1 MKIGILGTGAY
12 GLALAIAL
20 NKNKNNEIIMWTKLE
35 HEKEEIETK
44 HEYHKVLPGIHI
56 PENIKITT
64 NLEELASNSELIIY
78 AIPAVF
84 VDSISKELKEYFKDN
99 QHICMAT
106 KGIEQDSCL
115 FVDYIV
121 KRSIDTDNISVISG
135 PSFAIDTV
143 SNMPIGLSIAGKNI
157 ESNNVVKKAFTNT
170 NIKLR
175 ETDDIYGVEIC
186 GAIKN
191 VIAIAC
197 GILDGLNANES
208 TKAMFITDSLHD
220 IKNLINK
227 LGGNGRT
234 ILSYAGFGDLLLT
247 CTSPKSRNFSFGQ
260 ILATNDLEKIEEYKN
275 NNTIEGLYTLKS
287 IYQLVEKKQITIP
300 IIELIYDIVFYN
312 KDSNSLFTFLLEK
325 E

>member
-84 VDSISKELKEYFKDN
+84 VDSVSKELKEYFKDN

-143 SNMPIGLSIAGKNI
+143 SDMPIGLSIAGKNI

>member
-20 NKNKNNEIIMWTKLE
+20 NKNKENEIIMWTKLE
-35 HEKEEIETK
+35 TEKEEIEK
-44 HEYHKVLPGIHI
+44 SHEYHKVLPDVKI
-56 PENIKITT
+56 PNTIKITT
-64 NLEELASNSELIIY
+64 NLEECVKESNLIIY
-78 AIPAVF
+78 AIPAIF
-84 VDSISKELKEYFKDN
+84 VASVSEELKNYIKPN

-121 KRSIDTDNISVISG
+121 KRYIDTENISVISG

-143 SNMPIGLSIAGKNI
+143 KDMPIGLSLA
-157 ESNNVVKKAFTNT
+157 SNNQSTMNIVDLAFKNT

-175 ETDDIYGVEIC
+175 QTNDIYGVEIC

-197 GILDGLNANES
+197 GILDGLNATES
-208 TKAMFITDSLHD
+208 TKAMFITESLHD
-220 IKNLINK
+220 IKNLIDK
-227 LGGNGRT
+227 LGGNGNT

-260 ILATNDLEKIEEYKN
+260 ILASNNQEKIEEYKN
-275 NNTIEGLYTLKS
+275 STTIEGLYTLKS
-287 IYQLVEKKQITIP
+287 IYQLIERKQITIP
-300 IIELIYDIVFYN
+300 VIEKIYNIVFQKEN
-312 KDSNSLFTFLLEK
+312 ARNLLSFLMEKD
-325 E
+325 

>member
-20 NKNKNNEIIMWTKLE
+20 NKNKDNEIIMWTKLE
-35 HEKEEIETK
+35 HEKELIETT

-56 PENIKITT
+56 PEEIKITT
-64 NLEELASNSELIIY
+64 NLEELANSSELIIY
-78 AIPAVF
+78 AIPATF
-84 VDSISKELKEYFKDN
+84 VDSVSIELKEYFKPN

-106 KGIEQDSCL
+106 KGIEQGSCL
-115 FVDYIV
+115 FVDYVV

-143 SNMPIGLSIAGKNI
+143 ADMPIGLSLAGKNK
-157 ESNNVVKKAFTNT
+157 ESNNIIKKAFSNT

-175 ETDDIYGVEIC
+175 ETIDIYGTEIC

-208 TKAMFITDSLHD
+208 TKAMFITESLHD
-220 IKNLINK
+220 IKNLISK
-227 LGGNGRT
+227 LGGDGNT

-260 ILATNDLEKIEEYKN
+260 ILATNDKQKIEEYKN

-287 IYQLVEKKQITIP
+287 IYQLISV
-300 IIELIYDIVFYN
+300 
-312 KDSNSLFTFLLEK
+312 SLL
-325 E
+325 

>member
-20 NKNKNNEIIMWTKLE
+20 NKNKDNEIIMWTKLE

-44 HEYHKVLPGIHI
+44 HEYHKVLPGVHI
-56 PENIKITT
+56 PDEIKITT
-64 NLEELASNSELIIY
+64 DLEELANNSELIIY
-78 AIPAVF
+78 AIPATF
-84 VDSISKELKEYFKDN
+84 VDSVSIELKEYFKPN

-106 KGIEQDSCL
+106 KGIEQGSCL
-115 FVDYIV
+115 FVDYVV

-143 SNMPIGLSIAGKNI
+143 TDMPIGLSLAGKCK
-157 ESNNVVKKAFTNT
+157 ESNDVVKRAFSNT

-175 ETDDIYGVEIC
+175 ETLDIYGTEIC

-208 TKAMFITDSLHD
+208 TKAMFITESLHD

-227 LGGNGRT
+227 LGGDGNT

-260 ILATNDLEKIEEYKN
+260 ILATNDTVKIEEYKN

-287 IYQLVEKKQITIP
+287 IYQLIEKKQITIP
-300 IIELIYDIVFYN
+300 VIELIYNIVFFNEDAN
-312 KDSNSLFTFLLEK
+312 KLLIFLLKK